1 MPLARIS
8 ILSRGRAVVMLVGK
22 LSCAKEELR
31 RMRERLQ
38 YGLQRREE
46 HWLQHKI

>member
-31 RMRERLQ
+31 RMKERLQ
-38 YGLQRREE
+38 YGPQRREE